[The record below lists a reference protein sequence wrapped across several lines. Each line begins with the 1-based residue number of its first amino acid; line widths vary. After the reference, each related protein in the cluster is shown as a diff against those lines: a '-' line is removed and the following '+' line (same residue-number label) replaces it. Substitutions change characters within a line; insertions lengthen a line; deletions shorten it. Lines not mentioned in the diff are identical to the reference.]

1 MLVAQLV
8 INGLGAGAIYAFV
21 ALGFALIYNATGVL
35 HLAHGA
41 VFALG
46 GYAFYS
52 AVVLLKMPIPVGCL
66 VAVCAS
72 SLFGIAIEKLVYRPL
87 RARKSEHASSMIA
100 SIGVLTLG
108 QSVLGIVFGTDSLA
122 MQTEPLK
129 TISVFGLYLN
139 YVHITAAVL
148 ALVIFSAIQ
157 VLLVRSQFGR
167 AIRAFSDNPKLSR
180 VFGINSDHVNT
191 LVYGLGSGLAAIAAC
206 LISFELGN
214 EARRRVFHDVHRA
227 RRGHR
232 RRCRLPAGCGGWR
245 LSRRAAPRPVALAV
259 LGTLAGGH
267 RLCRTDCFSSHSTT
281 GPFWLLHDDPPGLG
295 RWIIFCTSPRSS
307 YCMPALSLR
316 SIY

>member
-46 GYAFYS
+46 GYAFYT

-72 SLFGIAIEKLVYRPL
+72 AVFGIAIEKLVYRPL

-139 YVHITAAVL
+139 YVHITRQY
-148 ALVIFSAIQ
+148 S
-157 VLLVRSQFGR
+157 
-167 AIRAFSDNPKLSR
+167 P
-180 VFGINSDHVNT
+180 
-191 LVYGLGSGLAAIAAC
+191 
-206 LISFELGN
+206 
-214 EARRRVFHDVHRA
+214 
-227 RRGHR
+227 
-232 RRCRLPAGCGGWR
+232 W
-245 LSRRAAPRPVALAV
+245 
-259 LGTLAGGH
+259 
-267 RLCRTDCFSSHSTT
+267 SS
-281 GPFWLLHDDPPGLG
+281 
-295 RWIIFCTSPRSS
+295 SPRSRFCS
-307 YCMPALSLR
+307 SARNSAER
-316 SIY
+316 SAPFPTIRNCRECSASIRIM